1 MLALAFARICCFS
14 MCPIRMVTYMG
25 AFLCIGSM
33 VAALALVIYK
43 LVGNVVT
50 GWTSMM
56 VLMLFLFGLNF
67 AFLGILGEYIGRIFL
82 ETKQR
87 PKFMI
92 GEIV

>member
-1 MLALAFARICCFS
+1 
-14 MCPIRMVTYMG
+14 MVTYMG
-25 AFLCIGSM
+25 VLLCVGSM
-33 VAALALVIYK
+33 LAACGLIIYK

-87 PKFMI
+87 PNYI
-92 GEIV
+92 IEQVL